1 MLTKL
6 KLALLISAPL
16 VAGAT
21 SFAVAQGNDAPHKQQ
36 MIEKFDLNHDGKLD
50 DNERAQMKAAFEAKR
65 TERKAE
71 MLAKFDLNKDGKLDD
86 SERQAMRDAK
96 LSDRFKSMDTN
107 GDGKLSIDEFKA
119 GAAKG
124 GFHHARHGRHGH
136 GRARGAG
143 MKS

>member
-21 SFAVAQGNDAPHKQQ
+21 SFAVAQGNDAPHQK
-36 MIEKFDLNHDGKLD
+36 MIEKFDLDHDGKLD
-50 DNERAQMKAAFEAKR
+50 DAERAQMKAAFEAKR

-71 MLAKFDLNKDGKLDD
+71 MLARFDLNKDGKLDD
-86 SERQAMRDAK
+86 SERAALRDAK
-96 LSDRFKSMDTN
+96 LADRFKAMDSN
-107 GDGKLSIDEFKA
+107 GAGKLSIDEFKA

-124 GFHHARHGRHGH
+124 GVHHARHGRHGH

>member
-21 SFAVAQGNDAPHKQQ
+21 SFAVAQGHSQDGPARKQQ

-50 DNERAQMKAAFEAKR
+50 DAERAQMKAAFEAKHA
-65 TERKAE
+65 ERKAE
-71 MLAKFDLNKDGKLDD
+71 TLARFDLNKDGTLDD
-86 SERQAMRDAK
+86 SERTAMRDAK
-96 LSDRFKSMDTN
+96 LSDRFKAMDAN

-124 GFHHARHGRHGH
+124 GFHHGRHGH
-136 GRARGAG
+136 GRTRGAG
-143 MKS
+143 MKP

>member
-6 KLALLISAPL
+6 KIALLIAAPL

-21 SFAVAQGNDAPHKQQ
+21 SFAVAQGNDAPNQP

-50 DNERAQMKAAFEAKR
+50 DAERAQMKAAFQAKR
-65 TERKAE
+65 AERKTE
-71 MLAKFDLNKDGKLDD
+71 MLARFDLNKDGTLDD
-86 SERQAMRDAK
+86 RERQAMRDAK
-96 LSDRFKSMDTN
+96 LADRFKAMDTN

-124 GFHHARHGRHGH
+124 GFHHGRHGH
-136 GRARGAG
+136 GRTRGTS
-143 MKS
+143 MKP

>member
-21 SFAVAQGNDAPHKQQ
+21 SFAVAQGNDTPHQQ

-50 DNERAQMKAAFEAKR
+50 DAERAQMKAAFQAKR
-65 TERKAE
+65 AERKAE
-71 MLAKFDLNKDGKLDD
+71 ALAKFDANKDGKLDD
-86 SERQAMRDAK
+86 GERQAMRDSK
-96 LSDRFKSMDTN
+96 LSDRFQAMDTN

-124 GFHHARHGRHGH
+124 GFHHGRHGH
-136 GRARGAG
+136 GRTRGTS
-143 MKS
+143 MKP